1 MQSINDKRKK
11 EKLKNLGEDEY
22 YLLVD
27 LLETYST
34 IFKSLREHGQRAIAS
49 YAQNHM
55 NKK

>member
-34 IFKSLREHGQRAIAS
+34 IFKSLREHGQQAIAS